1 MNRIPL
7 LASTGA
13 AVLVLAGAGWGG
25 YTWWQGDAGP
35 DSTHVL
41 CAPDLSRPESVA
53 AQSEHLAL
61 VTVTRATGY
70 LEEETDIPG
79 GVRTVRA
86 RVDTALKGTSPAELE
101 LGQSVGRTRDGAY
114 TTAGAETRYDLLQ
127 PGGQYVIGFYTG
139 GSYGDAFVLYSET
152 APDPATA
159 VRQWR
164 GHLTANPPAT
174 TTDGC

>member
-1 MNRIPL
+1 M
-7 LASTGA
+7 
-13 AVLVLAGAGWGG
+13 
-25 YTWWQGDAGP
+25 
-35 DSTHVL
+35 
-41 CAPDLSRPESVA
+41 
-53 AQSEHLAL
+53 
-61 VTVTRATGY
+61 
-70 LEEETDIPG
+70 
-79 GVRTVRA
+79 RTVRA